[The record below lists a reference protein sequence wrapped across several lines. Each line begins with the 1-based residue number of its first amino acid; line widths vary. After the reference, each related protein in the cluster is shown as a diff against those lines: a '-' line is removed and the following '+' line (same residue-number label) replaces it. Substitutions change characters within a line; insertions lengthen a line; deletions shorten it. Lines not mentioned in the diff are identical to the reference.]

1 MALADRYQFDFVTL
15 LDSENISI
23 TIQQEGYTGSVEVLP
38 FMPGRD
44 FLKLGYDKTNSNL
57 LWPIRGAQLTL
68 KISLQPS
75 EIAEFVLSENRDWFI
90 IVTGSGGFEWRGWY
104 QPQTSVTYSPYG
116 LREIVLQFS
125 DNLGALQNTPDN
137 ILAQFFVEKQ
147 SFETMVTRLLGYTDI
162 SLPIIYSNSITHT
175 DFSTLPVQEIA
186 YLEQAMTLDFNG
198 QEPQSAYDILSKMLR
213 MMQSVVYQKNGN
225 WVIENWI
232 DKKDATTPVDLL
244 ADYKVVGRGL
254 NIRFESPLS
263 KATGRSYHYDLRH
276 TQKNRDFYL
285 YVNPPGPAE
294 EFTHWLQVGTLATK
308 MYGLTVINSKNYLKV
323 IGNYLS
329 SVADSTDYYQ
339 NEGSLVA
346 AGENVRLFFN
356 YEYTPGTASFIN
368 AQISICLTETGSGLT
383 YFLRSDLVWYLT
395 VTPWI
400 ISGDPD
406 IKATLNI
413 DTKVPVSGTIQFRIY
428 RPQVLSLGPTYDPST
443 SFMRV
448 AYAEVLATK
457 ISDENRLKLF
467 KSVATKERKGL
478 RNSESFETIGLQYDF
493 EFSYNGAYPDELDK
507 FISFV
512 YDNASVELPSKFYS
526 NYQTEEK
533 SLTQFATNTYMR
545 LFAKTQIFVE
555 AELYGKGLNVGDI
568 YSLDI
573 PGFST
578 PYTFV
583 CVAFDWD
590 VKSDFYSAIF
600 AYIDYDATDTIT
612 QSRFWIQ
619 QNQDD
624 PQKD

>member
-1 MALADRYQFDFVTL
+1 MALADRYHFDFVTL
-15 LDSENISI
+15 LDSESISI

-137 ILAQFFVEKQ
+137 ILAQFFIEKQ

-162 SLPIIYSNSITHT
+162 SLPIVYDNSITHT

-186 YLEQAMTLDFNG
+186 YLDQTMTLDILG
-198 QEPQSAYDILSKMLR
+198 QLPQSAYDILSKLLR
-213 MMQSVVYQKNGN
+213 MMQSVLYQKNGN

-263 KATGRSYHYDLRH
+263 KTTGKSHHYQIRH
-276 TQKNRDFYL
+276 TQQNRDFSSYI
-285 YVNPPGPAE
+285 PSGPNKGFEAWE
-294 EFTHWLQVGTLATK
+294 QF
-308 MYGLTVINSKNYLKV
+308 GLLGHEMFDLITISGKNWFKV
-323 IGNYLS
+323 IGNYVS
-329 SVADSTDYYQ
+329 TIQDSRDYYENLGGNVTQ
-339 NEGSLVA
+339 
-346 AGENVRLFFN
+346 GENVVVYFN
-356 YEYTPGTASFIN
+356 YEYTPSLGFDVN
-368 AQISICLTETGSGLT
+368 AQFAVLLSETGTGTPYYLRDDLIWDQT
-383 YFLRSDLVWYLT
+383 ATPFL
-395 VTPWI
+395 
-400 ISGDPD
+400 ISGDTA
-406 IKATLNI
+406 ISGVVNVAT
-413 DTKVPVSGTIQFRIY
+413 VAPVSGVLTLRVY
-428 RPQVLSLGPTYDPST
+428 RPDVPSLGSTYNFT
-443 SFMRV
+443 NTYVRV
-448 AYAEVLATK
+448 AYAEVLASK
-457 ISDENRLKLF
+457 VSNPVDYKLF
-467 KSVATKERKGL
+467 KSVATKQRKGL
-478 RNSESFETIGLQYDF
+478 RNSESFETIGLQYDTEFSPNEAAFF
-493 EFSYNGAYPDELDK
+493 EFDD
-507 FISFV
+507 FISFI
-512 YDNASVELPSKFYS
+512 YDNAGLRINSKFYS
-526 NYQTEEK
+526 GYEPNEK

-578 PYTFV
+578 PYVFV